1 MKKRVKVYDVIIYV
15 VLITMSMSAVFPF
28 LLMLASSFCSE
39 QSLLKYGYVLIPKE
53 ISFNAYQ
60 YLFSN
65 LATILRA
72 YGVTIF
78 VTIFGTAVGTSCIIL
93 LAYPLAVEGM
103 PGRRMINFLVY
114 FTMLFNGGLVP
125 TYILYSNYLH
135 MKNTIWGL
143 ICPALLMRAYYIIL
157 ARSFFQTSIPGEIV
171 EAARVDGA
179 SEFTIFFRIVRPMA
193 TPIIATVALM
203 QGLAYW
209 NDWTNGLYYVTD
221 KRLYSIQQLLN
232 QMINDIKAVQSSAF
246 DTVMSSVNTADVP
259 STAVR
264 MAIAI
269 VAVLP
274 VMIVYPYF
282 QKYFI
287 KGLTLGAVKG

>member
-1 MKKRVKVYDVIIYV
+1 MKKRIRAYDIVVYA
-15 VLITMSMSAVFPF
+15 VLITMSVSAVFPF
-28 LLMLASSFCSE
+28 LLMFASSFCSE

-53 ISFNAYQ
+53 ISFDAYK
-60 YLFSN
+60 YLFNN
-65 LATILRA
+65 LFTILKA
-72 YGVTIF
+72 YGITIF
-78 VTIFGTAVGTSCIIL
+78 VTVFGTVVGTSCIIL
-93 LAYPLAVEGM
+93 LAYPLAIKGM
-103 PGRRMINFLVY
+103 PGRKVINFLVY

-143 ICPALLMRAYYIIL
+143 IFPALLMKAYYIIL

-179 SEFTIFFRIVRPMA
+179 SEFKIFFQIVRPMA
-193 TPIIATVALM
+193 TPIIATVAMM

-246 DTVMSSVNTADVP
+246 DTVMASVNTADIP

-269 VAVLP
+269 VAVFP